1 MVVAKVAES
10 FKEIANQRKLAALK
24 KGDARPDPVTA
35 TVAVTGTAIKQA
47 IEATG
52 FRGSERSVAD
62 AVKIQ
67 KESPELAAKVSAGEM
82 TVNAAKNLLTK
93 PSKSPEFIAALQ
105 AYDEAPVRVVSGAQE
120 RSGVVRPT
128 VDSSRNVPHFG

>member
-93 PSKSPEFIAALQ
+93 PEFIAALQ